1 MFTAFLFACYL
12 ENVSLTNSSSIM
24 RLFCVIEYCNKFTVQ
39 RFLHYFIWSYVLVVI
54 IHTFTITRINVF
66 LIMLFCCNK
75 FEIVNSII
83 LFIVVFVVYME
94 LMAFRY
100 FSNKRLINKPM

>member
-1 MFTAFLFACYL
+1 
-12 ENVSLTNSSSIM
+12 M
-24 RLFCVIEYCNKFTVQ
+24 RLFCIVEYCNKFAIQ
-39 RFLHYFIWSYVLVVI
+39 CFLYHFIGSDKLVVI
-54 IHTFTITRINVF
+54 IHTFTIMRINVF

-94 LMAFRY
+94 LTALRY